1 MKKIERRAALCLILA
16 LCLFAGLC
24 LFGFRFVTQGGDWAA
39 FPSNRHLYDKSGRL
53 ISGAIA
59 DRDGDVLSDIVDGER
74 TYYPDATVRKATLH
88 AVGDR
93 QGNIGTGALHA
104 FADHLSGY
112 NLITGGYSPIGNQRT
127 MHLTLDAAF
136 NVTAYKALDGQKGA
150 VGVYDYTTG
159 EILCM
164 VSTPT
169 FDPDNPPDSFDSDK
183 YEGVFLNRFLSAAIV
198 PGSIFKTVTLNAALE
213 NIPDLHDRTWKCDGS
228 VTVGGAE
235 ITCPSAHGTLD
246 IESAFANSCNGVFG
260 QLAAEMGGE
269 TMQKYVDQAG
279 LTSSLSVDG
288 IQTMKGTFSF
298 KGEDKGQIAWGGVG
312 QGKDALNP
320 CSMMTY
326 MGAIAAGGKAAV
338 PRLIESIDTGSIL
351 PGGVFTTKQT
361 GELVSEETA
370 ATLRKMLRNNV
381 VQTYGEGRFPDGTC
395 AKSGTAEVGGG
406 KTPNAWF
413 AGFIDSPSH
422 PYAFIVCVENGGGGA
437 RVAGEV
443 ASEVL
448 NTIVDKMG

>member
-16 LCLFAGLC
+16 LCLLTGLC
-24 LFGFRFVTQGGDWAA
+24 LFGFRYVTQGGEWASHA
-39 FPSNRHLYDKSGRL
+39 AVYGKSSKL
-53 ISGAIA
+53 VSGNIA
-59 DRDGDVLSDIVDGER
+59 DRDGDILSGIEDGKR
-74 TYYPDATVRKATLH
+74 VYYPDETVRRATLH

-93 QGNIGTGALHA
+93 AGSIGTGALHA
-104 FADHLSGY
+104 FGDELSGY
-112 NLITGGYSPIGNQRT
+112 NLITGSYPLFAGQRT
-127 MHLTLDAAF
+127 VNLTIDAAF
-136 NVTAYKALDGQKGA
+136 NVAAYKALDGQKGT
-150 VGVYDYTTG
+150 VGVYDYETG

-164 VSTPT
+164 VSNPT
-169 FDPDNPPDSFDSDK
+169 FDPDNPPESFEDEK

-213 NIPDLHDRTWKCDGS
+213 NIPDIYDRTWECDGS
-228 VTVGGAE
+228 VTVGGAK
-235 ITCPSAHGTLD
+235 ITCPHAHGTLD

-260 QLAAEMGGE
+260 QLAAELGGD
-269 TMQKYVDQAG
+269 TMQEYVDRAG
-279 LTSSLSVDG
+279 LTSSLSVNG

-298 KGEDKGQIAWGGVG
+298 RGADKGEIAWGGVG

-326 MGAIAAGGKAAV
+326 MGAIASGGKAAE
-338 PRLIESIDTGSIL
+338 PRLIQRIDTGSIL
-351 PGGVFTTKQT
+351 PARSFQSKET
-361 GELVSEETA
+361 GELVAAETA
-370 ATLRKMLRNNV
+370 QTLRKMLRNNV
-381 VQTYGEGRFPDGTC
+381 VETYGTDRFPEGTC
-395 AKSGTAEVGGG
+395 AKSGTAEDGGG

-413 AGFIDSPSH
+413 AGFIDSDSH

-437 RVAGEV
+437 RVAGEI

>member
-1 MKKIERRAALCLILA
+1 MRKIERRAALCLILA
-16 LCLFAGLC
+16 LALFAGLC
-24 LFGFRFVTQGGDWAA
+24 LFGFRFVTQGGGWAS
-39 FPSNRHLYDKSGRL
+39 FPANRHLYDKSGRL

-74 TYYPDATVRKATLH
+74 VYYPDETVRKATLH

-104 FADHLSGY
+104 FADQLSGY
-112 NLITGGYSPIGNQRT
+112 NIITGGYSPIGSQRT
-127 MHLTLDAAF
+127 MKLTIDAAF
-136 NVTAYKALDGQKGA
+136 NVTAYKALDGHKGT
-150 VGVYDYTTG
+150 VGVYNYETG

-169 FDPDNPPDSFDSDK
+169 FDPDNPPEDLDSEE
-183 YEGVFLNRFLSAAIV
+183 YEGAYINRFLSAAIV

-213 NIPDLHDRTWKCDGS
+213 NIPDLYERTWECTGS
-228 VTVGGAE
+228 VTVGGTE

-260 QLAAEMGGE
+260 QLAAEMGGDV
-269 TMQKYVDQAG
+269 MQEYVDKAG

-288 IQTMKGTFSF
+288 IQTAKGSFSF
-298 KGEDKGQIAWGGVG
+298 AGEDKAQIAWSGVG

-326 MGAIAAGGKAAV
+326 MGAIAREGKAAV

-351 PGGVFTTKQT
+351 PGGVFRTKQT
-361 GELVSEETA
+361 GELISA
-370 ATLRKMLRNNV
+370 DSARTLRSMMRNNV
-381 VQTYGEGRFPDGTC
+381 VQTYGTDRFPDNTC

-406 KTPNAWF
+406 LTPNAWF
-413 AGFIDSPSH
+413 AGFIDDADH
-422 PYAFIVCVENGGGGA
+422 PYAFIVLVENGGGGA
-437 RVAGEV
+437 SVAGEV
-443 ASEVL
+443 ASQVL
-448 NTIVDKMG
+448 NAIVEKMG

>member
-1 MKKIERRAALCLILA
+1 MRKIERRAALCLILA
-16 LCLFAGLC
+16 LALFLGMC
-24 LFGFRFVTQGGDWAA
+24 LFGFRFVTEGGDWAS
-39 FPSNRHLYDKSGRL
+39 FPANRHLYDKSGRL

-59 DRDGDVLSDIVDGER
+59 DRDGDVLSDVVDGER
-74 TYYPDATVRKATLH
+74 TYYPDATVRRATLH

-104 FADHLSGY
+104 FADQLSGY

-127 MHLTLDAAF
+127 LNLTLDAAF
-136 NVTAYKALDGQKGA
+136 NVAAYKALDGQKGT

-169 FDPDNPPDSFDSDK
+169 FDPDNPPDNFDGEA
-183 YEGVFLNRFLSAAIV
+183 YEGVFLNRFLSSAIV

-213 NIPDLHDRTWKCDGS
+213 NIPDLYGRTWECTGS

-235 ITCPSAHGTLD
+235 ITCPGAHGTLD

-260 QLAAEMGGE
+260 QLAAEMGGSV
-269 TMQKYVDQAG
+269 MQEYVDKAG
-279 LTSSLSVDG
+279 LTDSLSVDG
-288 IQTMKGTFSF
+288 IQTMKGSFSF
-298 KGEDKGQIAWGGVG
+298 EGEDKGQIAWAGVG

-326 MGAIAAGGKAAV
+326 MGAIASGGKAAV
-338 PRLIESIDTGSIL
+338 PRLIASIDTGSLL
-351 PGGVFTTKQT
+351 PGGIFRTKQT
-361 GELVSEETA
+361 GELVSADSA

-406 KTPNAWF
+406 KAPNAWF
-413 AGFIDSPSH
+413 AGFIDDPNH
-422 PYAFIVCVENGGGGA
+422 PYAFIVLVENGGGGA
-437 RVAGEV
+437 SVAGEI
-443 ASEVL
+443 AGTVL
-448 NTIVDKMG
+448 NAIVEKMG